1 MSARA
6 MRGPAGF
13 TAGVTALTGVCPG
26 FGPPDWLRAFGG
38 GLLVAASVGFWRRNH
53 RRRVS
58 SDTSIPI
65 LARAST
71 IIRSDAP
78 PVRSRSSPS
87 RNRSRSSILVFPTD
101 LASATSWENLSESFT
116 ALLVIACQICGI
128 RVAKSKR
135 ETLARWCLKQEVG
148 GPVLTIRVCKDYGH
162 ALGEGH
168 PVDCL
173 YQRYSIRSQVANS
186 LVTCASVFSSRDHFY
201 FDSVRQLRPDTKASS
216 IAPRNSFCRGLPI
229 AS

>member
-116 ALLVIACQICGI
+116 ALLVIACQICGNG
-128 RVAKSKR
+128 VASLWPFQAEYVAPVWPKVSVKRLHVGVSNKKS
-135 ETLARWCLKQEVG
+135 
-148 GPVLTIRVCKDYGH
+148 
-162 ALGEGH
+162 EGL
-168 PVDCL
+168 C
-173 YQRYSIRSQVANS
+173 
-186 LVTCASVFSSRDHFY
+186 
-201 FDSVRQLRPDTKASS
+201 
-216 IAPRNSFCRGLPI
+216 
-229 AS
+229 